1 MWFGLSH
8 GQEVEIPNKLI
19 SAHAEGRL
27 VLFVGAGASVDPP
40 SGLPTFQELT
50 KRLFEESHEPP
61 PEDGTALD
69 KALGDLKNKG
79 VDVHQRVKTIVSSP
93 ESKPNDLHKAIAE
106 LASVGEPRIVTTNYD
121 RHLSA
126 CLEDHLGGGFE
137 NYPSLAF
144 PQREGFTGIVYLHG
158 SVKELAEHLVVT
170 DADFGRAYLLEAPWT
185 AAQFLSRVF
194 LSSTV
199 LFIGHSHDDTLMEY
213 LARALP
219 ADETDRFALCCQEE
233 AENGLW
239 QRRGIEPI
247 SYGAHQALP
256 ELLRKWAERARMGIL
271 EHRQR
276 VKTILQGVPLLSRED
291 ESYLQETVRTPE
303 RLRFFTESARGG
315 EWLRWAKELP
325 DFKSIFDPRAELQSN
340 DLWIQWFV
348 EHFATG
354 DDPELR
360 QEAFAVFFSLGSGF
374 SPGLWGRL
382 ATSCRKLLED
392 GSDAAKDA
400 KSWLPLLV
408 RHVPQGG
415 KRCLAMLLDHC
426 DPERDQ
432 HAMLLLPD
440 KLFEPQ
446 AVQSRYAYSGEE
458 ARLEPSLGRHAVD
471 IYCSWRSK
479 VLANL
484 SDQALGSGVAAIIDR
499 HLRTAH
505 RIAASSGDAERAWK
519 SLSRS
524 AIEDHEQNET
534 SQHRGIGVLVD
545 AARDTLEA
553 LLEHHPELAEHYL
566 RSWDETQMPL
576 FQRLAIHGWAERRD
590 IAADEKIAKLCRS
603 GWVSDNSLLHET
615 MRLAAVALPE
625 ASPET
630 IDRLVGHIEAEL
642 QNEDEHSERRIYEW
656 LAWIVEHSSTETAAD
671 QTLSAIQ
678 ASNPEWKP
686 SDHPDFLRWSWADTI
701 EPANPGSPED
711 LHQMI
716 EKSPAEAVKH
726 LLSFPKSAQWDEPWW
741 WNALGWLRSTLELY
755 PADGIYIVDVLTG
768 EHAPESSHAAENL
781 AETVFGVWARSEFDD
796 DALRRAITERLPFV
810 WATGTAQWTRNAIIT
825 GSNIGP
831 LNRAINHWASH
842 LAEVAL
848 RLVHRE
854 YQAAGE
860 GWTGLAGPTKAVMET
875 MAGGSDQASRHAQVV
890 LARRLSFLFAIDEQW
905 CRDTIL
911 PLVDP
916 NIDLG
921 RAIGCWDG
929 LLFGRLGPP
938 KLLETGLLDLF
949 VAMAQHLGDRRDETG
964 TNYAQSLA
972 EVALFSGINPMEQ
985 GWLDRYTASATE
997 ESRVEWIRQAAY
1009 ALAHLSS
1016 GPADAQWDAWMH
1028 HYWSNRLASQPR
1040 KLTDE
1045 EATALIGWT
1054 VGLGSRF
1061 PQAVELACQHRATVE
1076 EHSMAVIRML
1086 HPGDQP
1092 ERVDHVEEHPEH
1104 AARLLTHLLANT
1116 ERTLSRYQTL
1126 EGGALVEMIPKLLE
1140 RIPPEQAR
1148 LLGEQA
1154 VRKGIDV

>member
-8 GQEVEIPNKLI
+8 GQEAEVPNKLI

-27 VLFVGAGASVDPP
+27 VLFVGAGASVDAP
-40 SGLPTFQELT
+40 SGLPTFQKLT
-50 KRLFEESHEPP
+50 KRLCAESQEPP

-69 KALGDLKNKG
+69 KALGDLKNKE
-79 VDVHQRVKTIVSSP
+79 VDVHQRVKAIISSP
-93 ESKPNDLHKAIAE
+93 ESKPNDLHNAIAE

-121 RHLSA
+121 RHLYTS
-126 CLEDHLGGGFE
+126 LEERLDGDLDE
-137 NYPSLAF
+137 YLSLAF

-158 SVKELAEHLVVT
+158 SVKEPAEHLVVT
-170 DADFGRAYLLEAPWT
+170 DADFSRAYLEAPWT

-194 LSSTV
+194 RSSTV
-199 LFIGHSHDDTLMEY
+199 LFIGYSHDDTLMEY
-213 LARALP
+213 LARSLP
-219 ADETDRFALCCQEE
+219 ADETDRFALCSQEE
-233 AENGLW
+233 AEKGLW

-256 ELLRKWAERARMGIL
+256 KLLAKWAERARMGIL

-276 VKTILQGVPLLSRED
+276 VKTILQGVPPLSRED
-291 ESYLQETVRTPE
+291 ESYLQETVRAPE
-303 RLRFFTESARGG
+303 RLRFFTDNARGA

-325 DFKSIFDPRAELQSN
+325 GFKSIFDPRAELQSN
-340 DLWIQWFV
+340 GLWIQWFV

-354 DDPELR
+354 DNPELR
-360 QEAFAVFFSLGSGF
+360 QKAFAVFFSLGSGF

-415 KRCLAMLLDHC
+415 KRWLATLLEHC

-432 HAMLLLPD
+432 HAMLLLLD

-446 AVQSRYAYSGEE
+446 AVQSRYAYSGKE

-471 IYCSWRSK
+471 IYCSWRSN

-484 SDQALGSGVAAIIDR
+484 SDQALGSGVAVIIDR

-590 IAADEKIAKLCRS
+590 IAADKKITKLCRS

-656 LAWIVEHSSTETAAD
+656 LAWTVKHSSTETAAD
-671 QTLSAIQ
+671 QKLSAIQ
-678 ASNPEWKP
+678 ARNPEWQP

-701 EPANPGSPED
+701 EPANPGSPEA
-711 LHQMI
+711 LHRMI
-716 EKSPAEAVKH
+716 EKNPAKAVRH
-726 LLSFPKSAQWDEPWW
+726 LLGFPKNAQWDGPWW
-741 WNALGWLRSTLELY
+741 WDALGWLRSTVELH
-755 PADGIYIVDVLTG
+755 PADGIEIIDLLTG
-768 EHAPESSHAAENL
+768 QHAPENPHAGEDL
-781 AETVFGVWARSEFDD
+781 AETIFEVWARSDLG
-796 DALRRAITERLPFV
+796 DALSRAVTERLPAI
-810 WATGTAQWTRNAIIT
+810 WATGTDQWTRNAVVT
-825 GSNIGP
+825 GSSVGP
-831 LNRAINHWASH
+831 LNQAIKHWSGN
-842 LAEVAL
+842 LAGVVL
-848 RLVHRE
+848 GLVDRE

-860 GWTGLAGPTKAVMET
+860 GWTRLAGLTKAVMEAMT
-875 MAGGSDQASRHAQVV
+875 GGSDQASRHAQVV

-905 CRDTIL
+905 FRDTIL

-929 LLFGRLGPP
+929 LRFGRLGPP

-964 TNYAQSLA
+964 RHYHQRLA
-972 EVALFSGINPMEQ
+972 EVALFHGINPMEQ
-985 GWLDRYTASATE
+985 GWLDLYTASATE
-997 ESRVEWIRQAAY
+997 ESRVEWNRQVSY
-1009 ALAHLSS
+1009 ELAHLSS
-1016 GPADAQWDAWMH
+1016 GAADAQWDAWMRQ
-1028 HYWSNRLASQPR
+1028 YWSNRLASQPR
-1040 KLTDE
+1040 ALTDE
-1045 EATALIGWT
+1045 EATALADWT
-1054 VGLGSRF
+1054 VKLGSRF

-1076 EHSMAVIRML
+1076 ERSMAVIQML
-1086 HPGDQP
+1086 HLDDQP
-1092 ERVDHVEEHPEH
+1092 ERVDHVEEHPED

-1116 ERTLSRYQTL
+1116 ERALTRPSTL

-1148 LLGEQA
+1148 LLREQA